1 MPDKRKP
8 PMIRLAQWN
17 ISIEYSTSE
26 LRDAKT
32 RAYEDRVHVIVNA
45 IAHTNIG
52 KCLLKT
58 LHDTRNPDAGVWIM
72 PRAST
77 EDYCNART
85 GNYYGYTNG
94 KPTSYKGSRI
104 QYSPERY
111 DLDDCGWY
119 PGMRPEEVL
128 FHEMVHASRDLNNGV
143 TDDTPLELM
152 DDYEEFLA
160 LVVTNMF
167 RSERGAKKL
176 HRNYILKE
184 LVSQEEAELFLSS
197 KRQYIQALDILL
209 SDPLVMAVVKLPM
222 PFNPFRDI
230 ERIKANH
237 SDILELLNDLNPLAA
252 PLEAQ
257 RLNQVGKKL
266 TEMRDLSINSSSRAI
281 NHQ

>member
-1 MPDKRKP
+1 MPNKRKP

-17 ISIEYSTSE
+17 ITIEYSTSE

-32 RAYEDRVHVIVNA
+32 KTYEDRVHVIVNA

-128 FHEMVHASRDLNNGV
+128 FHEAARAYRASNPKSQLPEAARRFKVQAEGAVHDKDYGAAAEFYGQAIGV
-143 TDDTPLELM
+143 APWWPEGHFNRALVLSNTGDYELAIVEMKRYLELM
-152 DDYEEFLA
+152 PDAQDARAAQDKVYEWEP
-160 LVVTNMF
+160 
-167 RSERGAKKL
+167 K
-176 HRNYILKE
+176 
-184 LVSQEEAELFLSS
+184 
-197 KRQYIQALDILL
+197 
-209 SDPLVMAVVKLPM
+209 VK
-222 PFNPFRDI
+222 
-230 ERIKANH
+230 
-237 SDILELLNDLNPLAA
+237 
-252 PLEAQ
+252 
-257 RLNQVGKKL
+257 
-266 TEMRDLSINSSSRAI
+266 
-281 NHQ
+281 